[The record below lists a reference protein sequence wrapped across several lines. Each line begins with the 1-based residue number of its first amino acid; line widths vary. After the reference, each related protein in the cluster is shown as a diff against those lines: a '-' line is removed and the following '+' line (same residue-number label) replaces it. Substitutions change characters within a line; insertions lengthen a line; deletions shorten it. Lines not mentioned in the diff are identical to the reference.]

1 METEYDYDIEYDI
14 KKQGIIDVND
24 KDAYANIKLAQQQV
38 KQILENEENNFDN
51 NIEYSLPIQDEIKP
65 KKEETKE
72 ISITDVTTKVNVGE
86 KCTIKF
92 AKKQNIFDNKN
103 YLINLNDNELEN
115 INVYNTSLN
124 DNKKY
129 NICHIKDSIAYENC
143 ALATGNPYLSLNYD
157 KTTKKHFCSIPDD
170 ISLPKNNR
178 YAMEYNT
185 SNILR
190 PNTEIY
196 FKNKKIGFCEERWH
210 DWFCIPNFHLNNR
223 WVNEKPSE
231 LESTKSV
238 GKCLMPCKFGYVP
251 TDENIG
257 KCVLKNQYNG
267 GAYADDFDYNPLALI
282 CLLGTT
288 FDSFLNEDKGGYIQ
302 YMKNIQKNVLADTSI
317 EFLHNNN
324 DNKDIMEYILANIKT
339 ENGPIWTNV
348 KQDIQKYISEMFT
361 NIPDI
366 NNEFIDL
373 NITAPSDS
381 IIDMM
386 NRYITKNRILYAYG
400 IAKNINDMLTMDID
414 KYKEW
419 RHKLKTMSNLSD
431 DKFVYLVR
439 ILKRACNIC
448 FDGNS
453 KFSINFLLFTI
464 NKDDEAAYPPIKI
477 DEKYDPFDDD
487 IIINDFT
494 IIKKKKRGL
503 FDDYISDFQSYENS
517 TYTFLYF
524 IAVVLILFV
533 IFVIYIVFYS
543 RVNMVFNSIFTFI
556 VFLYFDIK
564 YYLYKY
570 LVNYWV
576 ADTREV
582 DQLTFI
588 KNAYQLFADYD
599 RYTYNIPK

>member
-1 METEYDYDIEYDI
+1 
-14 KKQGIIDVND
+14 
-24 KDAYANIKLAQQQV
+24 
-38 KQILENEENNFDN
+38 
-51 NIEYSLPIQDEIKP
+51 
-65 KKEETKE
+65 
-72 ISITDVTTKVNVGE
+72 
-86 KCTIKF
+86 
-92 AKKQNIFDNKN
+92 
-103 YLINLNDNELEN
+103 
-115 INVYNTSLN
+115 
-124 DNKKY
+124 
-129 NICHIKDSIAYENC
+129 
-143 ALATGNPYLSLNYD
+143 
-157 KTTKKHFCSIPDD
+157 
-170 ISLPKNNR
+170 
-178 YAMEYNT
+178 
-185 SNILR
+185 
-190 PNTEIY
+190 
-196 FKNKKIGFCEERWH
+196 
-210 DWFCIPNFHLNNR
+210 
-223 WVNEKPSE
+223 
-231 LESTKSV
+231 
-238 GKCLMPCKFGYVP
+238 
-251 TDENIG
+251 
-257 KCVLKNQYNG
+257 
-267 GAYADDFDYNPLALI
+267 
-282 CLLGTT
+282 
-288 FDSFLNEDKGGYIQ
+288 
-302 YMKNIQKNVLADTSI
+302 
-317 EFLHNNN
+317 
-324 DNKDIMEYILANIKT
+324 MEYILANIKT